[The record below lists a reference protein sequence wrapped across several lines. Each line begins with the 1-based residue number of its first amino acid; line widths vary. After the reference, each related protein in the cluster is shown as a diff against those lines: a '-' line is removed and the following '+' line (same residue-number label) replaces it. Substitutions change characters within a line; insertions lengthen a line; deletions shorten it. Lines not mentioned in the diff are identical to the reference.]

1 MKTKKIQNILK
12 FVDKNLKFKSEFR
25 GKRRAS
31 ALPSTRSSVSKTIKY
46 KNKRSSSRRI
56 KNKKIEKTE
65 KTESVIPPV
74 EKHPDGFIKLK
85 CSPKLQEND
94 FTCYSNDSLIKLKNL
109 WNARHP
115 DVMITTNDPREIWE
129 SLKRH
134 LKNVCNKES
143 CWLKQNF
150 ASSGVDKEMLN
161 YTFAP
166 KSPDDWK
173 KNPNEWLNSIDIEN
187 VMKQYEKE
195 FP

>member
-1 MKTKKIQNILK
+1 MKTKKMENILQ
-12 FVDKNLKFKSEFR
+12 FVDKNMKFKSEVR
-25 GKRRAS
+25 GKRRVTS
-31 ALPSTRSSVSKTIKY
+31 KRSSVSKTV
-46 KNKRSSSRRI
+46 KNKGNRNRNRVNI
-56 KNKKIEKTE
+56 NKKIEKGA
-65 KTESVIPPV
+65 PDV

-129 SLKRH
+129 ELKRH
-134 LKNVCNKES
+134 LKSVCNKES

-166 KSPDDWK
+166 KVPMIGK
-173 KNPNEWLNSIDIEN
+173 KIPMSG
-187 VMKQYEKE
+187 
-195 FP
+195 